1 MSLFGDPKEK
11 LLKRIF
17 EGEEDLL
24 FHNDLNELKAYVE
37 SSILSKHA
45 SMMSVVEEQ
54 VKLGRSVPPKSEWKH
69 QGIYESLE
77 EVFGTT
83 EQFYEAIFDARL
95 AIIFSTMVYTAL
107 VALTVPLTIA
117 GWLIELDFVQSE
129 DMALTQWIGAAAL
142 ALFMPLFAAIPAGI
156 ALMIIGAPAVNV
168 TGILLGTRLFGFRK
182 VRLASTWKRMI
193 HSSTVGGSP

>member
-1 MSLFGDPKEK
+1 MSLFADPKEK
-11 LLKRIF
+11 VLKRIF
-17 EGEEDLL
+17 EGREDLL
-24 FHNDLNELKAYVE
+24 FHDDLNELKAHVE
-37 SSILSKHA
+37 DSILTKHA
-45 SMMSVVEEQ
+45 STMSFMEQ
-54 VKLGRSVPPKSEWKH
+54 VKLEGDSVPPKREWERE
-69 QGIYESLE
+69 GIYESLE